1 MLVYHSSYN
10 SSILNYN
17 AIKNNFNQFLNRS
30 KIIKYHR
37 KEEEKLCRV
46 SINRVNIE
54 KNISRNVLLDQS
66 SRFTPRRNHANLEYP
81 IEKLRDRDKKF
92 SLVTTLLRPVSTY
105 SEARKFRTGKRTVDT
120 LDRVL
125 GSRDEL
131 CLCFQTRKNASWELA
146 RLSTIVQHR
155 TISLFAVNI
164 YIRELIKSRHARSTK
179 SGCLVKKKKEEEKIV
194 RITKNG
200 GNDKVAARVFS
211 CFPERIGGR
220 GRNVF
225 RDFDSRPSAN
235 RVLSRFAKCRSHPF
249 LRVIIPSSIARN
261 EGKKFIVKSSCPIPS
276 SLGTIIAIIINA
288 RAIQLYREKT

>member
-81 IEKLRDRDKKF
+81 IEKLKDRDKKF

-179 SGCLVKKKKEEEKIV
+179 SGCLVKKKKKKKKSYESRRTEET
-194 RITKNG
+194 TKWLL
-200 GNDKVAARVFS
+200 ACFRVFQ
-211 CFPERIGGR
+211 R
-220 GRNVF
+220 GLVVEVETFFEISIRVLLPIAFRLVSRNVD
-225 RDFDSRPSAN
+225 RIRS
-235 RVLSRFAKCRSHPF
+235 FA
-249 LRVIIPSSIARN
+249 
-261 EGKKFIVKSSCPIPS
+261 
-276 SLGTIIAIIINA
+276 
-288 RAIQLYREKT
+288 

>member
-81 IEKLRDRDKKF
+81 IEKLKDRDKKF

-105 SEARKFRTGKRTVDT
+105 SEARKFRTGKRTVET

-131 CLCFQTRKNASWELA
+131 CLRFQTRKNASWELA

-179 SGCLVKKKKEEEKIV
+179 SGCLVKKKKRRRKNRTNHEERRKRQSGCSRVFVFSREDWWSRSKRFSRFRFASFCQSRFVSFREMSIASVPSRDHPVFNCAKRGEKIY
-194 RITKNG
+194 REIK
-200 GNDKVAARVFS
+200 
-211 CFPERIGGR
+211 
-220 GRNVF
+220 
-225 RDFDSRPSAN
+225 
-235 RVLSRFAKCRSHPF
+235 LSNPF
-249 LRVIIPSSIARN
+249 LPRDDHRDN
-261 EGKKFIVKSSCPIPS
+261 
-276 SLGTIIAIIINA
+276 N
-288 RAIQLYREKT
+288 